1 MCPVYHTI
9 GTTAPRWKLQ
19 SLPKV
24 ASSSTGCSSIPRPQ
38 AWAAVTKENPGFRKD
53 ANAARAAF
61 TKFLDKY
68 AKVKKN
74 LKHGHLPS
82 GQARPKD
89 MHPRICLYWSDV
101 QASGAALLRGD
112 GGAEEP
118 IGAEGADLLQK
129 PPSSSRKRDAT
140 DVFLVVEDDDEED
153 GRARRHEFLRQE
165 AEEAGVSVDEMAR
178 AVANGGSSGGTG
190 ASAPKRPRDRMTLG
204 KGGGAGGALES
215 IMRLEKELEKDK
227 QASVAACMAS
237 VASGFT
243 ALAGAIA
250 SRSAPNPAP
259 AGAGGIMAEFLQFTE
274 GLKNLHSV
282 GCRFSQDFVQAVQEY
297 AVEILQR
304 AQRAWGV
311 AGYNAPRV
319 DGSVESSA
327 DSSPPRE

>member
-1 MCPVYHTI
+1 MTDLTDEEC
-9 GTTAPRWKLQ
+9 
-19 SLPKV
+19 V
-24 ASSSTGCSSIPRPQ
+24 AIL
-38 AWAAVTKENPGFRKD
+38 AASH
-53 ANAARAAF
+53 AASQIAF
-61 TKFLDKY
+61 T
-68 AKVKKN
+68 
-74 LKHGHLPS
+74 
-82 GQARPKD
+82 
-89 MHPRICLYWSDV
+89 
-101 QASGAALLRGD
+101 
-112 GGAEEP
+112 
-118 IGAEGADLLQK
+118 
-129 PPSSSRKRDAT
+129 
-140 DVFLVVEDDDEED
+140 VVTSFVDDDAMSLSTAYALASQLSGTGATEETLAMRTWLLKKF
-153 GRARRHEFLRQE
+153 GAIGGEVPLQGWFEGNPPPVGVSRRARQNEFLRQE
-165 AEEAGVSVDEMAR
+165 AEEASVSVDEMAR
-178 AVANGGSSGGTG
+178 ALAKGGSSGGTG

-274 GLKNLHSV
+274 GLKNLHSL
-282 GCRFSQDFVQAVQEY
+282 GCGLSEDLQDAVQEY

-327 DSSPPRE
+327 ESSAPRE

>member
-204 KGGGAGGALES
+204 KGGGAGGALDT
-215 IMRLEKELEKDK
+215 ITRIEKDK
-227 QASVAACMAS
+227 QASAAAGAAS
-237 VASGFT
+237 IASGFT
-243 ALAGAIA
+243 AGLTALAGAVT
-250 SRSAPNPAP
+250 SRSAPNRAP
-259 AGAGGIMAEFLQFTE
+259 AGAGGIMAEFFQFTE
-274 GLKNLHSV
+274 GLKNLHSL
-282 GCRFSQDFVQAVQEY
+282 GCGLSEDLQDAVQEY
-297 AVEILQR
+297 AAGILQTAR
-304 AQRAWGV
+304 
-311 AGYNAPRV
+311 AGYKAPRV
-319 DGSVESSA
+319 DGSVEPA
-327 DSSPPRE
+327 ESSPPRE